1 MRERCELIVFSSFR
15 LHYKEYLV
23 DKINKNKLDP
33 ITIYNTNQIKVMLSR
48 EELKVPVQ
56 NEDENREQDQTDE
69 QFREILIQVCNTLH
83 SLSTSEV

>member
-1 MRERCELIVFSSFR
+1 M
-15 LHYKEYLV
+15 

-33 ITIYNTNQIKVMLSR
+33 ITIYDTNQIKAMLRR

-56 NEDENREQDQTDE
+56 NEDENRE